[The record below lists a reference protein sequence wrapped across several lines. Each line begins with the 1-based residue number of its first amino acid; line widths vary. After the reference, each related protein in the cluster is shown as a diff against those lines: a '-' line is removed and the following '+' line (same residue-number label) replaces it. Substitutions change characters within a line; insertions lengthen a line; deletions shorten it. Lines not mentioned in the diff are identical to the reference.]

1 MKEPFLLIVAGP
13 NGAGKTTLTRWLRSR
28 EIDFGE
34 YINADDIASELQ
46 GQEDVRV
53 REAQRI
59 ADVRREQCLEAR
71 RSFTFETVMSHPS
84 KVELLKRAKQA
95 GFFVQLFFV
104 GTDDPEIN
112 VARVALRVKQGG
124 HDVPEDKI
132 VSRWQRTMDLLA
144 EAVRS
149 VDEAFV
155 FDNSS
160 AELSGGPRLVFHRK
174 AAEEAGRSQFQ
185 FFRTTPDWVWQY
197 IAIPLNIGPQ
207 ERRTRRSHA
216 VEQDRRGNVF
226 APALITGKRSKAAR
240 DQIAS
245 CAASL
250 DAVLIIGAS
259 ICAHFSV
266 AYFLAGKSPPDF
278 LIALG
283 VGMIAAAIYWIT
295 GRSFGCYD
303 LPFLLADRPR
313 PARIALAWTSD
324 FLFLM
329 LVLFLM
335 KVSLARGP
343 MVVFAFMGLSLLLL
357 FRLSTVWLLRSA
369 KGRRFFMG
377 HGAVLVG
384 EREELATID
393 SADLLHRFGIQEL
406 ARVTFDPALPA
417 VTRNAIAN
425 ADRAIEIARKVGAS
439 EIVVAIHWSD
449 PALLELVR
457 NRMRPVPL
465 RVRLLPDRNARS
477 ILRDTQFLVELQR
490 EPLGATERFT
500 KRVFDLVVASAMIL
514 CVLPLLL
521 MAAVAIKID
530 SSGPVLFRQ
539 RRRAFNGKP
548 FLVRQFRTMTLHED
562 GLQVTKAAAA
572 DTRVTAVGRLLR
584 RKRIHVLPQ
593 LFSVLNGDMSLIGP
607 RSYPF
612 GIEDQYQTRMSDFA
626 FRHHIK
632 PGFTGLAQIS
642 RSDSLPGHVAGGVAR
657 FEADLWYIN
666 NWNLW
671 LDIRIALDALWN
683 LMRDAD

>member
-1 MKEPFLLIVAGP
+1 LKEPFLLIVAGP
-13 NGAGKTTLTRWLRSR
+13 NGAGKTTLTRWLRSQ

-46 GQEDVRV
+46 GPEDVRV

-104 GTDDPEIN
+104 GTDDSEIN

-160 AELSGGPRLVFHRK
+160 AELGGGPRLVFHRK
-174 AAEEAGRSQFQ
+174 AAEQAGKSQFQ

-197 IAIPLNIGPQ
+197 IAIPLDLDPQ
-207 ERRTRRSHA
+207 ARRTRRSYA

-226 APALITGKRSKAAR
+226 APALITGKRSKAAH
-240 DQIAS
+240 DHIAS
-245 CAASL
+245 CVASL
-250 DAVLIIGAS
+250 DAVLIVGAS
-259 ICAHFSV
+259 VCAHFSY
-266 AYFLAGKSPPDF
+266 AYFPAGMSPPDF

-283 VGMIAAAIYWIT
+283 VGMIAAAIYWII

-313 PARIALAWTSD
+313 PARIALAWTGD

-335 KVSLARGP
+335 KVGLARGP
-343 MVVFAFMGLSLLLL
+343 MVVFAFMGLTLLLL
-357 FRLSTVWLLRSA
+357 FRLSTVSLLRSA
-369 KGRRFFMG
+369 KGRRFLMG

-393 SADLLHRFGIQEL
+393 SADLLHRFGIREL
-406 ARVTFDPALPA
+406 ARVSFDPALPA

-439 EIVVAIHWSD
+439 EIVVAVHWSD
-449 PALLELVR
+449 PALLELLR

-490 EPLGATERFT
+490 EPLDATERFT
-500 KRVFDLVVASAMIL
+500 KRVFDLVVASAMIVCL
-514 CVLPLLL
+514 LPLLL
-521 MAAVAIKID
+521 VSAVAIKID
-530 SSGPVLFRQ
+530 SPGPVLFRQ
-539 RRRAFNGKP
+539 RRRAFNGKL
-548 FLVRQFRTMTLHED
+548 FLVRQFRTMRVEE
-562 GLQVTKAAAA
+562 GGPQVTQASAPDA
-572 DTRVTAVGRLLR
+572 RITAIGRLIR

-593 LFSVLNGDMSLIGP
+593 LFSVLNGDMSLVGP
-607 RSYPF
+607 RANAHAIGS
-612 GIEDQYQTRMSDFA
+612 EHRKRMSDFA

-632 PGFTGLAQIS
+632 PGVTGLAQIGGFGTP
-642 RSDSLPGHVAGGVAR
+642 PGRTEDIEGR
-657 FEADLWYIN
+657 FEVDFWYIN
-666 NWNLW
+666 NWSLW
-671 LDIRIALDALWN
+671 LDIRIALVALWKV
-683 LMRDAD
+683 MRD